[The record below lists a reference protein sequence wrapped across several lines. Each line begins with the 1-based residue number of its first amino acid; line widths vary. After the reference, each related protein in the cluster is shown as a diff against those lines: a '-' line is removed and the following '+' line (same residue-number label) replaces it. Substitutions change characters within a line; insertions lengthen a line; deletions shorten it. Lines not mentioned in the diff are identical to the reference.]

1 MDKFRVTRGK
11 VYWHRKVFSA
21 GDYLPEDFT
30 EKDIYRTLYPSRIEK
45 VTITE
50 TPKAEVKTETKIPV
64 KTETKTTAQTKT
76 PVRAEINTPKGA
88 TNTNTG
94 TTKKE
99 I

>member
-45 VTITE
+45 VTVAE
-50 TPKAEVKTETKIPV
+50 TPKVET
-64 KTETKTTAQTKT
+64 KTETKTPVKAETKAIVQTKT
-76 PVRAEINTPKGA
+76 PVKAETPTGKPA
-88 TNTNTG
+88 PTTNTG

-99 I
+99 T